1 MSTSSKYRYENLRL
15 GHLPKHWS
23 TDDQQVYMWQPF
35 LTTPYPLENLLGT
48 YRVVSMR
55 NEDEPQWRLGEE
67 NPGFIKLGL
76 RSGQAA
82 TWENVYGVFQVLN
95 DFKRG
100 AFNGL
105 MPHEQVVAWTL
116 ETKSPPRPTLRRF
129 DLITSYER
137 RIPLKGHA
145 LEVLDA
151 VDGNGNNYI
160 AIMFEYCVERSNCIS
175 FMGKKQ
181 SGDEANVGFT
191 DEERRKLGISL
202 SFDEVEALG
211 KSSENL

>member
-1 MSTSSKYRYENLRL
+1 MSTSESSKYRYKNMRM

-23 TDDQQVYMWQPF
+23 TDDQQVYIWQPF

-48 YRVVSMR
+48 YRVVSMW
-55 NEDEPQWRLGEE
+55 NEDEPQWGSLGEE

-76 RSGQAA
+76 RSGQAG
-82 TWENVYGVFQVLN
+82 TWENVYGVFQV
-95 DFKRG
+95 
-100 AFNGL
+100 
-105 MPHEQVVAWTL
+105 VAWTL
-116 ETKSPPRPTLRRF
+116 ENKSPPRPSLRCF

-160 AIMFEYCVERSNCIS
+160 AIMFEYCAERSNCIS

-181 SGDEANVGFT
+181 SGDEANIGLT
-191 DEERRKLGISL
+191 DEERRNLGISL

-211 KSSENL
+211 KSSESL